1 MNMQFKSICVALAL
15 VAAPLTAQ
23 AVPITYDIGPGSAPG
38 FSGSWIHA
46 GTTQMGN
53 SGYYANGA
61 KASLSG
67 VLTLDMD
74 NLANASGSLSAN
86 GDFGLGN
93 DMWTIDITGGS
104 SGTESFVGG
113 LTDLLSLDYT
123 ITAAGSNFSTMG
135 TFYFAT
141 KDFNNNTSDGGPNL
155 ITDDQLILWG
165 NNWVNSTG
173 AGIDG
178 TGTSDRDAFTLD
190 GGFALGLDLYGEARD
205 VPVPEP
211 GVLAML
217 AMGLVGIGVRRRIAR
232 S

>member
-23 AVPITYDIGPGSAPG
+23 AVPITYDIGSGSAPG

-46 GTTQMGN
+46 GTTEMGN
-53 SGYYANGA
+53 SGYFANGA

-74 NLANASGSLSAN
+74 NLASATGSMSAT

-93 DMWTIDITGGS
+93 DAWTLDVTGGS
-104 SGTESFVGG
+104 SGTETFVGG
-113 LTDLLSLDYT
+113 LTDLLSIDYT
-123 ITAAGSNFSTMG
+123 LTATGSGFSTMG
-135 TFYFAT
+135 TFYFVT

-155 ITDDQLILWG
+155 ITDDLLILWG
-165 NNWVNSTG
+165 NNWVNTDG
-173 AGIDG
+173 AE
-178 TGTSDRDAFTLD
+178 DRTAFTSVI
-190 GGFALGLDLYGEARD
+190 GNTALGLDLYGVARD
-205 VPVPEP
+205 VPEP

-217 AMGLVGIGVRRRIAR
+217 AMGLVGIGVRRRIVR

>member
-1 MNMQFKSICVALAL
+1 MNMQFKSICVALTL
-15 VAAPLTAQ
+15 VAATLTAQ
-23 AVPITYDIGPGSAPG
+23 AVPITYDIGSGSAPG

-46 GTTQMGN
+46 GTTQTGN

-74 NLANASGSLSAN
+74 NLASTSGSLSAV

-93 DMWTIDITGGS
+93 DSWTIDITGGS
-104 SGTESFVGG
+104 SGTQLFVGG
-113 LTDLLSLDYT
+113 VTDLLSIDYT
-123 ITAAGSNFSTMG
+123 LSAAGSGFSTMG

-141 KDFNNNTSDGGPNL
+141 VDFNDNLADGGPNL

-165 NNWVNSTG
+165 NNWVNSSG
-173 AGIDG
+173 AEDKI
-178 TGTSDRDAFTLD
+178 AFTNVI
-190 GGFALGLDLYGEARD
+190 GNYALGLDLYGTARD